1 MFFLEITNIL
11 QIFFRLEYI
20 DVSLI
25 FRKILEKYE
34 RCVFPKDS
42 FNQES
47 FFLKLTKLNVL
58 DT

>member
-34 RCVFPKDS
+34 IGVLLKGS
-42 FNQES
+42 FNQE
-47 FFLKLTKLNVL
+47 L
-58 DT
+58 